1 MQEQEPSALNKL
13 MQRMT
18 EDRGFA
24 GLGSTVQTV
33 AVMGDDDAAMREIT
47 AAILRDAGLA
57 SKLLRLANASAR
69 GARNVATVDQAITV
83 LGLNTVKSVAL
94 SLTMLQSVANK
105 PQARQLHAE
114 IVVAAFTGAL
124 ASRITRSNGVRYNA
138 QEAQVCG
145 LLQNIGRMM
154 ALYYLYEDIEGSR
167 ALQAQKNLA
176 EDDAVTQTLG
186 VSFGEI
192 GEAIAQ
198 GWNLPDVI
206 VNSLSAEDY
215 KGPPRAVATAM
226 DWHKLC
232 AQFARRVADTLFRQP
247 EARERSELGQ
257 HIQFF
262 RTALSLRDDEV
273 QQWIEHILADTDA
286 ILVGTAFPCN
296 VADARTLLR
305 KASEKVVD
313 VLGSQDRLTQ
323 GRTSERKPIEIIQQA
338 LRQLHDQYEFDLT
351 LLLLPNG
358 GSGLVAVSGVGR
370 NATQITAKFRCHGP
384 RPDIFRLL
392 MAKQADTWVGDT
404 QSATFSK
411 LMPEWYGSAVGGR
424 SFLAMSLVHEGEFLG
439 MLYGDYAAQRTEAPK
454 EKTAGMLKALRA
466 QVLAALQ
473 MR

>member
-24 GLGSTVQTV
+24 GLGSTVQTI
-33 AVMGDDDAAMREIT
+33 ADMGDDDAAMRDIT
-47 AAILRDAGLA
+47 AAILRDAGLT

-94 SLTMLQSVANK
+94 SLTMLQTVSNK

-124 ASRITRSNGVRYNA
+124 AARITRSNGGRYSP

-176 EDDAVTQTLG
+176 EDDAVAQTLG
-186 VSFGEI
+186 VSYAEI

-206 VNSLSAEDY
+206 AGSLSPESH
-215 KGPPRAVATAM
+215 KGPPRVAATAL
-226 DWHKLC
+226 DWHRLC

-247 EARERSELGQ
+247 EARERADLAQ
-257 HIQFF
+257 HVQFF
-262 RTALSLRDDEV
+262 RTALSLRDDETG
-273 QQWIEHILADTDA
+273 QWIEQVLADTDA
-286 ILVGTAFPCN
+286 VLAGTAFPCG
-296 VADARTLLR
+296 VAEARLLLR

-323 GRTSERKPIEIIQQA
+323 GRNFERKPIEIIQQA
-338 LRQLHDQYEFDLT
+338 LRQLHDEFEFDLT

-358 GSGLVAVSGVGR
+358 GSGLIAVSGVGR

-384 RPDIFRLL
+384 KPDIFRLL

-411 LMPEWYGSAVGGR
+411 LMPEWYQGTVGGK

-439 MLYGDYAAQRTEAPK
+439 MLYGDYLAQRGEAPK
-454 EKTAGMLKALRA
+454 EKTSGMLKALRA
-466 QVLAALQ
+466 QVVAALQ
-473 MR
+473 SR